1 MGRKRGEVLG
11 QGSVY
16 YFVRVWGFGE
26 SGKVLGRR
34 ARSLLKDLGVGLV
47 SS

>member
-1 MGRKRGEVLG
+1 MGGKRGEVLG

-26 SGKVLGRR
+26 FREGIR
-34 ARSLLKDLGVGLV
+34 
-47 SS
+47 

>member
-1 MGRKRGEVLG
+1 MGGRG
-11 QGSVY
+11 GSFWGRAVY
-16 YFVRVWGFGE
+16 TILYAFGVSE
-26 SGKVLGRR
+26 NSGKVLGRR